1 MGKDISM
8 AAEPNAMLAAFS
20 GGGKIVLREVP
31 VPIPQEGE
39 ALVCVRA
46 VGICETDVHIT
57 LHTHSPKEAPR
68 IMGHEWSGIVEEAPD
83 GFGIKQGSRVVG
95 EGMVYCGSCRMCL
108 KGRINLCDSYREIGF
123 TLPGA
128 YAEHLALP
136 ARNLHKIP
144 SPMSFDEAAMVE
156 PTAVALHALQLSGIG
171 PGDSV
176 AVLGPGP
183 IGLLAIQIASAMG
196 GGRIILTG
204 TRDSRLA
211 LGSQLG
217 ADRTLNVTRAD
228 PVEAVKLDTE
238 GGPDLVLDAA
248 GTRSSFDQ
256 AVRMVRK
263 GGTVVLVGA
272 WERVDWSPGML
283 IGKEM
288 TLKGSLASPGA
299 WRGSI
304 DLVASGRVKVLPLVT
319 HRFRLSEIAQAFD
332 LVDRR
337 EGVIKALVAP

>member
-1 MGKDISM
+1 M
-8 AAEPNAMLAAFS
+8 
-20 GGGKIVLREVP
+20 LREVP
-31 VPIPQEGE
+31 VPAPKEGE
-39 ALVCVRA
+39 ALVSVRA

-57 LHTHSPKEAPR
+57 LHAHPSEEAPR
-68 IMGHEWSGIVEEAPD
+68 IMGHEWSGIVEEIPD
-83 GFGIKQGSRVVG
+83 GVGVKQGSRVVG
-95 EGMVYCGSCRMCL
+95 EGMVYCGSCGLCL
-108 KGRINLCDSYREIGF
+108 KGKINLCDSYREIGF

-128 YAEHLALP
+128 YAQYLAAP
-136 ARNLHKIP
+136 ARNLHEIP
-144 SPMSFDEAAMVE
+144 SSLSFEEAAMVE
-156 PTAVALHALQLSGIG
+156 PTAVALHALQLSGFG
-171 PGDSV
+171 PGESV

-183 IGLLAIQIASAMG
+183 IGLLAIQIAMAMDASQV
-196 GGRIILTG
+196 ILTG
-204 TRDSRLA
+204 TRENRLA

-217 ADRTLNVTRAD
+217 ADRAFNVAQVD
-228 PVEAVKLDTE
+228 PVEAVRRETGD
-238 GGPDLVLDAA
+238 GPDLVLDAA
-248 GTRSSFDQ
+248 GTHSSFDQ

-337 EGVIKALVAP
+337 EGVIKALVTP